1 MRAVSDQEPKR
12 PKLNPISRMGLY
24 VFAVSAI
31 IWVLE
36 VVLSTVKFIVPWTA
50 LVGVIAFAYGFY
62 DAYKKKELS

>member
-1 MRAVSDQEPKR
+1 
-12 PKLNPISRMGLY
+12 MGLY